1 LPDAAHLVNA
11 NPERVEYSLPR
22 SASWVYYR
30 AADTPDAKGAT
41 VKDHFALMANYNAWA
56 NTRLYRMASQ
66 LSDEQYRRDV
76 SAYFKSLHGTLN
88 HLLAADRIWLRRLTG
103 TGVAPT
109 RLDAI
114 LNEDLAGLTEAR
126 RAEDER
132 LIRFVESLTD
142 EQFEATIEYRM
153 FNGSQ
158 QQQKLREVLAH
169 LFNHQTHHRGQAH
182 AILTA
187 LGMKEP
193 ESLDVL
199 WMMRERPTR

>member
-1 LPDAAHLVNA
+1 MK
-11 NPERVEYSLPR
+11 E
-22 SASWVYYR
+22 
-30 AADTPDAKGAT
+30 
-41 VKDHFALMANYNAWA
+41 HFALMAKYNTWA
-56 NTRLYRMASQ
+56 NTRLYRMAAT

-88 HLLAADRIWLRRLTG
+88 HLLVADRIWLCRMTG
-103 TGVAPT
+103 TGLAPT

-114 LNEDLAGLTEAR
+114 LFEDLAELTEAR

-132 LIRFVESLTD
+132 LARFIDSLTD
-142 EQFEATIEYRM
+142 SQLDGTLEYRTI
-153 FNGSQ
+153 NKSQ

-182 AILTA
+182 GILTA

-193 ESLDVL
+193 DSLDL
-199 WMMRERPTR
+199 LGLLRERSAR